1 MCTNSQKTLR
11 SLRLREKFM
20 ASIQDIENEIVEEFS
35 LFDDQMDRYDY
46 IIDLGKKLP
55 AFPEDFRTDDFLVKG
70 CQSSVWLHAFLKDG
84 KLFFDADSNT
94 AITKG
99 IISLLVRIYS
109 GQTPQDILATEP
121 TFIEKINL
129 RSHLSSQRSNGLNA
143 MLQKMKWYAEIY
155 KV

>member
-1 MCTNSQKTLR
+1 
-11 SLRLREKFM
+11 M

>member
-1 MCTNSQKTLR
+1 MIFSLFCVPKKQQKMP
-11 SLRLREKFM
+11 K
-20 ASIQDIENEIVEEFS
+20 IQEIENEIIEEFE

-55 AFPEDFRTDDFLVKG
+55 AFPEQFRTDDFLVKG
-70 CQSSVWLHAFLKDG
+70 CQSSVWLHAFEKDG

-99 IISLLVRIYS
+99 IISLLVRVYS

-121 TFIEKINL
+121 AFIEKINL
-129 RSHLSSQRSNGLNA
+129 RSHLSSQRSNGLTA
-143 MLQKMKWYAEIY
+143 MLQKMKMYAEIY
-155 KV
+155 K